1 MRARLCALLTVLLL
15 SLGAGR
21 AHADAAGIAIE
32 LFTQGK
38 QLMNAGDYAEARVR
52 LIESARLDPK
62 VGTLASLAVCE
73 ERLGHLAEARARW
86 LQARTLAAATND
98 ARRPLTETELA
109 RVDRVVP
116 KLNIEV
122 RGAPPQGLVIKAD
135 DLEVGPGMLGTPLPV
150 NPGDHT
156 ISAVANGK
164 RPWSS
169 KVHTDADG
177 KVTKVAV
184 GPFEDAPEVSGT
196 AGEGTRKAGSG
207 GNAPLP
213 SAKTEGGGWRSQRT
227 IGVVV
232 TGVGIAG
239 LAVGGA
245 FGLRAIA
252 LKKDRSSFCDADNVC
267 SDPQGVALDHDA
279 RTAAT
284 ASTISM
290 AVGGAVAAGG
300 LVLVFLA
307 PHASSSVTIG
317 AGFQP
322 GGAEFRMA
330 ARW

>member
-1 MRARLCALLTVLLL
+1 MRARLCALFAVLFL
-15 SLGAGR
+15 SLGAGSAR
-21 AHADAAGIAIE
+21 ADAAGIAIE

-98 ARRPLTETELA
+98 ARRPLTEAELA
-109 RVDRVVP
+109 RVDRLVP
-116 KLNIEV
+116 KLTIEV
-122 RGAPPQGLVIKAD
+122 RGAAPQGLVIKAD

-169 KVHTDADG
+169 QVHTNADG
-177 KVTKVAV
+177 KVTKIAV

-196 AGEGTRKAGSG
+196 PGSATPTHSG
-207 GNAPLP
+207 ASIPLP
-213 SAKTEGGGWRSQRT
+213 GGKTEGGGWRSQRT
-227 IGVVV
+227 VGVVV

-252 LKKDRSSFCDADNVC
+252 LKKDRSTYCDTDNVC
-267 SDPQGVALDHDA
+267 TDPQGVALDHDA

-284 ASTISM
+284 ASTIAM
-290 AVGGAVAAGG
+290 VVGGAVAAGG

-307 PHASSSVTIG
+307 PHGAPSVTVG